1 MPELTLSIIKPDA
14 VKMNL
19 IGEIVKR
26 FEAKGL
32 RPVAMKMIQMTEQQA
47 AGFYA
52 EHQGRNFYQSLVDF
66 MTSGACV
73 VQVLAGED
81 AIKLNRQ
88 IMGLTDPAKAEAGT
102 IRADFAES
110 TRLNCVHGSDS
121 PESAKRE
128 IAFFFD
134 KHEIFTQHS

>member
-19 IGEIVKR
+19 VGEIVKR

-32 RPVAMKMIQMTEQQA
+32 RPVAMKMIQMSEQQA
-47 AGFYA
+47 ASFYA
-52 EHQGRNFYQSLVDF
+52 EHKGRDFYQPLVDF
-66 MTSGACV
+66 MTSGPCV
-73 VQVLAGED
+73 AQVLAGED
-81 AIKLNRQ
+81 AIQLNRR
-88 IMGLTDPAKAEAGT
+88 IMGVTDPAKAEPGT
-102 IRADFAES
+102 IRADFAAS

-134 KHEIFTQHS
+134 KHEIFTQH